1 MYWYACDDIVCTDIR
16 TYVHAETGQESKQL
30 TTLPRNEVPSP
41 NRRPESAPVGPAHVV
56 KKISSPIPTLRQDT
70 DIDCSSS
77 FHIRS
82 YTPSEANRRKK
93 HAQEATS
100 NHSHIKTSVLDT
112 EESHGLVI
120 TPQQLRHPR
129 KPVVTL
135 RHQGKWQ
142 SVPSHPDSGPSNTV
156 TLPVSKLSPLRG
168 RLATEKVE
176 PIVGSHIKATS
187 KALPDEIP
195 DSRSD
200 NVEWIPPSPINI
212 QGRADG
218 IVHVQT

>member
-1 MYWYACDDIVCTDIR
+1 MYILT
-16 TYVHAETGQESKQL
+16 ETGLENKQL
-30 TTLPRNEVPSP
+30 TTQPKNEVSSP
-41 NRRPESAPVGPAHVV
+41 CRRPESAPIGPAHVV

-82 YTPSEANRRKK
+82 YTPSEGNRRKK

-100 NHSHIKTSVLDT
+100 NHSHIKASVLNT
-112 EESHGLVI
+112 EGSHGLVI
-120 TPQQLRHPR
+120 TPQPLRHPR

-135 RHQGKWQ
+135 RNQGKWKTI
-142 SVPSHPDSGPSNTV
+142 SSHPDSGPSNTV

-187 KALPDEIP
+187 KALQDEIP
-195 DSRSD
+195 DSHSD
-200 NVEWIPPSPINI
+200 NIDWVPPSPISV